1 MAPCTPSANTSAML
15 RAMDLESCDQLLSTT
30 RSVRRRLD
38 LERPI
43 ESELLEAC
51 IDLAA
56 QAPTGA
62 NREAWRFLVVTD
74 RERKAALGRLY
85 RRAFQRYRSLREAQ
99 SHQAATTPAQPRPA
113 QQALAESLD
122 RFPALIVACIEG
134 RPDPHSVASQVAFYG
149 SILPA
154 AWSLMLALR
163 ARGVGTTW
171 TTLHLVHEREAAALL
186 GIPEEVTQTVLLPV
200 AYMHNA
206 RLRPAQRRPAR
217 EITYWD
223 SWGRTRS

>member
-1 MAPCTPSANTSAML
+1 ML

-38 LERPI
+38 LDRPVER
-43 ESELLEAC
+43 ELLEAC

-74 RERKAALGRLY
+74 PERKAQLGQLY
-85 RRAFQRYRSLREAQ
+85 RRAFERYRSLREAHAH
-99 SHQAATTPAQPRPA
+99 SAGTAPPQPRPA
-113 QQALAESLD
+113 QQALAERLD
-122 RFPALIVACIEG
+122 RFPALILACIEG
-134 RPDPHSVASQVAFYG
+134 RPDPLSIAGQVAFYG

-200 AYMHNA
+200 AYMRNA

-223 SWGRTRS
+223 AWGRTRS